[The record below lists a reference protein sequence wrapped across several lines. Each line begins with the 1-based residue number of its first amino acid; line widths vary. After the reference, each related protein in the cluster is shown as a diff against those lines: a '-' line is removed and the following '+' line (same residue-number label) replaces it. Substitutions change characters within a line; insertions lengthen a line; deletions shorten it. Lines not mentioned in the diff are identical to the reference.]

1 MSIQVSKELTGKP
14 LRHSIAEPSIPVT
27 LIPTALLDQLV
38 ADVAELK
45 AILIKP
51 EVTAGYRPAFLIVRQ
66 GLPDVT
72 LNQICNLLLCEFS
85 NATAYLYKQLSNV

>member
-38 ADVAELK
+38 ADVAELL